1 MGFRCPRSAFL
12 PDTDDN
18 RSLFRFRLGLFLYVP
33 VYVLVPELRALI
45 KVEGETKLVF
55 LGMVVLTSI
64 RYLANACAYTAV
76 MVLINVLTPPEYVPL
91 ANGLAQSCVS
101 FARFLGKR
109 NKLFLPLKTRVRSL
123 SLGRLMQFHRA
134 SIQALSSAEQC
145 SQSRSKT
152 SRTQCRKS
160 GSTGSPS
167 CALRAL

>member
-1 MGFRCPRSAFL
+1 MGFRSPRSGL
-12 PDTDDN
+12 VPYSDHE

-101 FARFLGKR
+101 FARFLGEP
-109 NKLFLPLKTRVRSL
+109 NQTSLPLKTRVRSL
-123 SLGRLMQFHRA
+123 SLG
-134 SIQALSSAEQC
+134 
-145 SQSRSKT
+145 
-152 SRTQCRKS
+152 
-160 GSTGSPS
+160 
-167 CALRAL
+167 